1 MFYKTNY
8 AAPVFP
14 IIMKTTT
21 INDLI
26 YDHRRKF
33 FRTKFYTWK
42 SDQDFWWKNCL
53 RTGGEKIMYVVIYY
67 RLFTIEIYWF
77 YSFANDFS
85 TRNLAPIETSRVL
98 LQKRPLILSNT
109 YRIPILYYTLLLTD
123 IYLDLMCR
131 YGG

>member
-1 MFYKTNY
+1 
-8 AAPVFP
+8 
-14 IIMKTTT
+14 
-21 INDLI
+21 
-26 YDHRRKF
+26 
-33 FRTKFYTWK
+33 
-42 SDQDFWWKNCL
+42 
-53 RTGGEKIMYVVIYY
+53 MYVVIYY